1 MTAPTERLRVFFA
14 LWPDA
19 SVARALAGL
28 ATMIAPESAR
38 LMRPETLHLTLAF
51 VGDID
56 AAQLATVI
64 DAGDAVTWPR
74 FELTIDQVAHWAHNH
89 IVWAG
94 ASRMPAP
101 LGDLASGLADA
112 LGERGFSLPE
122 RPFKPHVTLARKAA
136 TMEESSEFVPI
147 DWHVRE
153 GVLVCSDRDAL
164 GGHYQVLRRWS
175 CLPQRG

>member
-1 MTAPTERLRVFFA
+1 MTAPTDRLRVFFA

-28 ATMIAPESAR
+28 AGAMAPESAR
-38 LMRPETLHLTLAF
+38 HMRPETLHLTLAF

-64 DAGDAVTWPR
+64 DAGDAVTWPSFR
-74 FELTIDQVAHWAHNH
+74 MTIDRVAHWAHNH

-94 ASRMPAP
+94 ASRVPAP

-112 LGERGFSLPE
+112 LGERGISLPE
-122 RPFKPHVTLARKAA
+122 RPFTPHVTLARKAA
-136 TMEESSEFVPI
+136 TMWASNVFDPI
-147 DWHVRE
+147 DWPVNE
-153 GVLVCSDRDAL
+153 GVLVRSDRDAQ
-164 GGHYQVLRRWS
+164 GAHYHVLRRWP